1 MDIPNMQNAG
11 SLVVLGSINADHIL
25 NLQSFPS
32 PGETVTGNHYQVA
45 FGGKGANQAVAAGR
59 SGANIA
65 FIACTG
71 DDSIGESV
79 RQQLATDNIDISPV
93 SVIKGESTGVAL
105 IFVNG
110 EGENVIG
117 IHAGANA
124 ALSPALVEAQR
135 ERIANASALL
145 MQLESP
151 LESVMAAAKIA
162 HQNKTIVALNPAPA
176 RELPD
181 ELLALVDII
190 TPNETEAEKLT
201 GIRVE
206 NDEDAAKAAQVLH
219 EKGIRTVLI
228 TLGSRGVWASVNGEG
243 QRVPGF
249 RVQAVD
255 TIAAGDTFNGALI
268 TALLEE
274 KPLPEAIRFAHAAAA
289 ITAKVEAAIKELN
302 YAPSALARS
311 LKLNQTHTIGMLITA
326 STNPFYSELVRGV
339 ERSCFERGYSL
350 VLCNTEGDE
359 QRMNRNLETLMQ
371 KRVDGLL
378 LLCTETH
385 QPSREIMQRYPTVPT
400 VMMDWAPFDGDSD
413 LIQDNSLLGGDLATQ
428 YLIDKGHTRI
438 ACITGPLDKTPARLR
453 LEGYRAAMKRAGL
466 NIPDG
471 YEVTGDFEFNGGFD
485 AMRQLLSHPL
495 RPQAVFTGNDAMAVG
510 VYQALYQAELQVPQD
525 IAVIGYDDIELASF
539 MTPPLTTIHQPKDE
553 LGELAI
559 DVLIHRITQPTLQQQ
574 RLQLTPILMERGSA

>member
-1 MDIPNMQNAG
+1 MATMKDVARLAG
-11 SLVVLGSINADHIL
+11 VSTSTVSHVINKDR
-25 NLQSFPS
+25 F
-32 PGETVTGNHYQVA
+32 
-45 FGGKGANQAVAAGR
+45 
-59 SGANIA
+59 
-65 FIACTG
+65 
-71 DDSIGESV
+71 
-79 RQQLATDNIDISPV
+79 V
-93 SVIKGESTGVAL
+93 SE
-105 IFVNG
+105 
-110 EGENVIG
+110 
-117 IHAGANA
+117 
-124 ALSPALVEAQR
+124 
-135 ERIANASALL
+135 
-145 MQLESP
+145 
-151 LESVMAAAKIA
+151 
-162 HQNKTIVALNPAPA
+162 
-176 RELPD
+176 
-181 ELLALVDII
+181 
-190 TPNETEAEKLT
+190 
-201 GIRVE
+201 
-206 NDEDAAKAAQVLH
+206 
-219 EKGIRTVLI
+219 
-228 TLGSRGVWASVNGEG
+228 
-243 QRVPGF
+243 
-249 RVQAVD
+249 
-255 TIAAGDTFNGALI
+255 
-268 TALLEE
+268 
-274 KPLPEAIRFAHAAAA
+274 A

-326 STNPFYSELVRGV
+326 ST
-339 ERSCFERGYSL
+339 
-350 VLCNTEGDE
+350 
-359 QRMNRNLETLMQ
+359 NRNLETLMQ